1 MAYQNYAS
9 YPNYGSYG
17 MNPTNGLDYQNVIDR
32 MEEQVKQMK
41 QFQQQR
47 NQYQMQQPQAITQN
61 FQLAPAQSM
70 SDLDGKYANN
80 FEEVKNTLALKNTL
94 FVNKDM
100 NTLWVKNTSGE
111 IKTYALTEI
120 VEVDPKDKEI
130 AELKQQVAILQEGLQ
145 MKSQNE
151 PFVNVSQPKEQR
163 DINYSNRPDK
173 KKNNNRE
180 G

>member
-1 MAYQNYAS
+1 MAYQNY
-9 YPNYGSYG
+9 PNYQNYGPYG
-17 MNPTNGLDYQNVIDR
+17 MNSTNGLDYQNVIDR

-100 NTLWVKNTSGE
+100 NTLWVKNMSGE
-111 IKTYALTEI
+111 IKTYSLTEI
-120 VEVDPKDKEI
+120 IEVDPKDKEI

-145 MKSQNE
+145 MKNQNE
-151 PFVNVSQPKEQR
+151 PSVNMPQPKEQR
-163 DINYSNRPDK
+163 DMNYNNRPDK

>member
-100 NTLWVKNTSGE
+100 NTLWLKNTSGD
-111 IKTYALTEI
+111 IKTYTLTEI
-120 VEVDPKDKEI
+120 IELDPKDKEI

-145 MKSQNE
+145 MKNRNE
-151 PFVNVSQPKEQR
+151 PSANIPQSKEQR
-163 DINYSNRPDK
+163 DMNYSNRPDK
-173 KKNNNRE
+173 KKNNKE